1 MYEKTDW
8 KIQKGTGLNRFAES
22 ERVDNTVVLT
32 PAPDEITEP
41 GTPFSVENMNKIEQG
56 IFAAHDLLD
65 KFIHIGKIIKQL
77 PNELSPAEQGLPGRW
92 EICNYRASRYKL
104 RPTANPA
111 FTTYTPGAN
120 YAAGAIV
127 MWHLAGDDWNIFQAK
142 EALTNVPA
150 QLDPIKWTEV
160 AHANEEIIDQ
170 RHLHAYTDEDFVIGH
185 QITLGEY
192 TGWYVSAIYVYGGKY
207 MAASGGNR
215 PPFNS
220 GTAGDAIRKILGRI
234 DASSELYG
242 ISFYPGQ
249 TYGAFF
255 SGQVNNN
262 TFSTLNQ
269 YAVPGNRYANFD
281 TSLVVPTAL
290 ENQVRT
296 IPVLYWRLISL
307 Q

>member
-220 GTAGDAIRKILGRI
+220 GTELDKQRLVSGIIGFLYSAQPNATSTGALRWMGRNAGIETYQGTGWRYVDY
-234 DASSELYG
+234 D
-242 ISFYPGQ
+242 IS
-249 TYGAFF
+249 
-255 SGQVNNN
+255 
-262 TFSTLNQ
+262 L
-269 YAVPGNRYANFD
+269 D
-281 TSLVVPTAL
+281 TSKVIPTGP
-290 ENQVRT
+290 ENAPRT